1 LEELVKSQHLMVA
14 DPGGKFKVTSV
25 FFFLSNTSISTT
37 ALVIIST
44 TVWVTHRMRDA
55 CFVLV
60 ALLTLGISHS
70 LSPAHHS
77 VVDIDLMPMQV
88 RPLLLMLHTTTTH
101 ALPWG
106 STHKREHAAAAGCRG
121 EESRAEPSVTGVD
134 SFGVHKS
141 HSTPQAPVVV
151 AV

>member
-1 LEELVKSQHLMVA
+1 MLA

-25 FFFLSNTSISTT
+25 FFLSFKHLHFNDRTFYLIYYCLS
-37 ALVIIST
+37 
-44 TVWVTHRMRDA
+44 DA
-55 CFVLV
+55 SHERCMLVLV

-101 ALPWG
+101 ALP
-106 STHKREHAAAAGCRG
+106 
-121 EESRAEPSVTGVD
+121 
-134 SFGVHKS
+134 
-141 HSTPQAPVVV
+141 
-151 AV
+151 